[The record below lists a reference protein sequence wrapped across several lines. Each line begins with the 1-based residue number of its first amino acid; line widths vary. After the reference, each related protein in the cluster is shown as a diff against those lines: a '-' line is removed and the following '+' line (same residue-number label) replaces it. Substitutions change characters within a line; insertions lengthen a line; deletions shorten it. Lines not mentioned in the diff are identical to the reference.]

1 MAHSGPPTKKK
12 RQDIA
17 SFFTAANPAAANTEP
32 SSMQPPSSA
41 TVHHS
46 PSIPA
51 STASSSSTPATLLHG
66 PDIALAFSEANG
78 DWKAD
83 GTVQITDACK
93 RDLLTSHVMPDA
105 SFKYPY
111 GCKKTQ
117 KVYLSKLHI
126 TGKNDAF
133 KYSFIME
140 GVVCVPCVLFGPTE
154 VENDRGKI
162 TPLGNFVTKPFKKF
176 EKISERIKDHLENR
190 YHRWSQERADQFL
203 RVAQTPG
210 SSVVDQLDDVHKQQ
224 VMENRQRL
232 VPILKTIILCGRLG
246 IALRGHR
253 DDGVIDPQSAIRGQ
267 EGNFRAL
274 LAFRVDSGD
283 EVLKTHLST
292 ASKKAT
298 YISKEVQNELIQLCG
313 AEITNHIAKEVKNA
327 KFFAIIA
334 DETTD
339 SSHCE
344 QLCLCI
350 RFLSMN
356 SCQVTVKEEFLGFIG
371 MNDVSAQSIATEILT
386 RIKELGLLIEDCIG
400 QGYDGAAAMSGHI
413 SGVQTR
419 IREEAPAAIYV
430 HCASHC
436 LNLVLNHSSNVVPV
450 RNMFTTLSEVI
461 NFFNDSPKR
470 REMLDINLLTFCD
483 TRFIQRHDAIL
494 RFTDNFEAVFN
505 ALSDMS
511 ENANMDAK
519 SKAKALSLSSAMSS
533 PSFMVSLAS
542 AHKVMSLTVTL
553 SKRLQSPKID
563 LSDGTGMVNDVNK
576 TLQEWRRNDNAW
588 LGGSYSVFEQANGF
602 ASIIGV
608 QLTKPRLSGRQMHR
622 ASAVNSDES
631 DSDYFKRSIW
641 LPYLDA
647 VIMHMTEKF
656 SHASQTA
663 FLLSSVL
670 TGKKVNND
678 DFQKVYAMYGKVIG
692 CHEQQL
698 HTELSNYLSYRH
710 SSKSSEEQEADDLTD
725 GDTEVRVETACHGE
739 ASAEKYLNNSTET
752 SQSLITALSTTPQ
765 RYPNVRKLLR
775 IAVTMPL
782 TSCSAERCFSA
793 MKILKSRLR
802 STMVDERLNGLAL
815 MYIHKDNDISIESVI
830 SNFAMSSRKM
840 PFVL

>member
-1 MAHSGPPTKKK
+1 M
-12 RQDIA
+12 
-17 SFFTAANPAAANTEP
+17 
-32 SSMQPPSSA
+32 
-41 TVHHS
+41 
-46 PSIPA
+46 
-51 STASSSSTPATLLHG
+51 
-66 PDIALAFSEANG
+66 LAFSEANG
-78 DWKAD
+78 DWKLDRTA
-83 GTVQITDACK
+83 QITDACK

-140 GVVCVPCVLFGPTE
+140 GVVCIPCVLFGPTE
-154 VENDRGKI
+154 AENDRGKI

-176 EKISERIKDHLENR
+176 EKIHERIKDHLGNR
-190 YHRWSQERADQFL
+190 YHCWSQHRADEFL
-203 RVAQTPG
+203 RVAHTPG
-210 SSVVDQLDDVHKQQ
+210 SSIVNQLDDVHKQQ
-224 VMENRQRL
+224 VLENRQRL

-246 IALRGHR
+246 IAMRGHR
-253 DDGVIDPQSAIRGQ
+253 DDGVIDAQSAIRGQ

-283 EVLKTHLST
+283 EVLKSHLST

-298 YISKEVQNELIQLCG
+298 YISKEIQNELIQLCG
-313 AEITNHIAKEVKNA
+313 AEITNHIAKEVKTA
-327 KFFAIIA
+327 KYFAIIA

-339 SSHCE
+339 SSHRE

-350 RFLSMN
+350 RYLSLN
-356 SCQVTVKEEFLGFIG
+356 SCNVNVKEEFVGFIG
-371 MNDVSAQSIATEILT
+371 MNDVSAQSIANEILT
-386 RIKELGLLIEDCIG
+386 RIGELGLLIEDCIG

-413 SGVQTR
+413 SGVQSR
-419 IREEAPAAIYV
+419 IREKAPAAIYV

-436 LNLVLNHSSNVVPV
+436 LNLVLNHSSNVVPI

-470 REMLDINLLTFCD
+470 RDMLNTNLLTFCD

-494 RFTDNFEAVFN
+494 RFTENFEAVFN

-511 ENANMDAK
+511 ENANMDAQ
-519 SKAKALSLSSAMSS
+519 SRAKALSLSSAMSS
-533 PSFMVSLAS
+533 PSFIVSLAS

-563 LSDGTGMVNDVNK
+563 LSDGTGMVTDVNN
-576 TLQEWRRNDNAW
+576 TLQEWRRDDNAW
-588 LGGSYSVFEQANGF
+588 LGGSYSVFEQADGF

-647 VIMHMTEKF
+647 VIMHMTDKF

-678 DFQKVYAMYGKVIG
+678 DFQKVYAVYGKVIG

-698 HTELSNYLSYRH
+698 HIELSNYLKYRH
-710 SSKSSEEQEADDLTD
+710 SSSEEQEADDLTD
-725 GDTEVRVETACHGE
+725 GDTEVRVETACHGQAE
-739 ASAEKYLNNSTET
+739 ATAEEYLNNSTET
-752 SQSLITALSTTPQ
+752 SQSLINALSTTPQ
-765 RYPNVRKLLR
+765 RYPNVRNLLR
-775 IAVTMPL
+775 IAVTLPL

-802 STMVDERLNGLAL
+802 STMLDERLNGLAL
-815 MYIHKDNDISIESVI
+815 MYIHKDKDIALETVI
-830 SNFAMSSRKM
+830 SKFAMNNDRKIN
-840 PFVL
+840 FVL